1 MMLARLA
8 AAALL
13 ALLPAAPVPAQTFR
27 PQSAAGLSVVFQ
39 VERVGGSRVLLFGD
53 VRNSTGTTCERVIL
67 LVEGLDEA
75 GKVVSRSRGYVHGS
89 IPPKGSTSFEVRLLA
104 SGSEKRYR
112 VEVESFQFL
121 SN

>member
-1 MMLARLA
+1 MLPRLVA
-8 AAALL
+8 TALVV
-13 ALLPAAPVPAQTFR
+13 LLTSGAVPAQTYR

-39 VERVGGSRVLLFGD
+39 VERAGGSRVLLFGD
-53 VRNSTGTTCERVIL
+53 VRNSTGATCERVVL

-89 IPPKGSTSFEVRLLA
+89 IPPKGSTSFELRLLA